1 MQASSILAYD
11 ILTVRTVKVK
21 SLKIEEILV
30 HIFVIYSLYDA
41 NISQKDIKSKC
52 FENKYA
58 EKSLSPTSRL
68 LLYIFYHLLVAW
80 ACIGLLG
87 CITDTYA
94 EQRLVALT
102 ETKRFDNRLA
112 GIRIKPHQRAHHT
125 DRAKPQ

>member
-58 EKSLSPTSRL
+58 EKSLSPTSRP
-68 LLYIFYHLLVAW
+68 LLYIFYHLLVAG
-80 ACIGLLG
+80 AGVGLFG
-87 CITDTYA
+87 GVADTHA
-94 EQRLVALT
+94 EQRLVTFAKT
-102 ETKRFDNRLA
+102 E
-112 GIRIKPHQRAHHT
+112 
-125 DRAKPQ
+125 

>member
-58 EKSLSPTSRL
+58 EKSLSPTSRP
-68 LLYIFYHLLVAW
+68 LLYIFYYFLVAW

-94 EQRLVALT
+94 EQRLVTIAET
-102 ETKRFDNRLA
+102 ECLHNRLA
-112 GIRIKPHQRAHHT
+112 GIGIEPHQGAHHT
-125 DRAKPQ
+125 Y